1 MADQRPTAYDL
12 LGVAPQASSAE
23 ITSAYRRLLRRHHPD
38 SRGLSQ
44 VGDTADQGVGPDGAA
59 ALRTIIE
66 AYEVLRDP
74 RGRADYDRRLG
85 ALTPRTTSSRAG
97 ADRDLLV
104 GAGPVRWE
112 EGRAPTGRTV
122 NPTISAQELE
132 LMRQLVGILHRRW
145 GYE

>member
-12 LGVAPQASSAE
+12 LGVAPEASSAE

-38 SRGLSQ
+38 SRDRSQ
-44 VGDTADQGVGPDGAA
+44 VGDTADHGVGPDGAA
-59 ALRTIIE
+59 ALRAIIE

-74 RGRADYDRRLG
+74 RGRANYDRRLG
-85 ALTPRTTSSRAG
+85 ALTPTTTSSRAG
-97 ADRDLLV
+97 ADRDFLV

-112 EGRAPTGRTV
+112 DRRASTSRTV